1 MIRPAVEGDI
11 PRCVGMLRRFFLKT
25 GRRGEYRIDA
35 VERMVRLLMEQG
47 ILLVS
52 DKGVIGGLLCPLWP
66 TGEIVAQ
73 EFFWWGDAVLLG
85 AFETRARE
93 MGATA
98 IQMTALEGRVARHY
112 ARRGYRQLET
122 VWLKEF

>member
-1 MIRPAVEGDI
+1 MIRRAGEGDI
-11 PRCVGMLRRFFLKT
+11 PRCVAMMRSFFAQT
-25 GRRGEYRIDA
+25 GRRGEFQPDSA
-35 VERMVRLLMEQG
+35 ERMMRLLMENG

-52 DKGVIGGLLCPLWP
+52 DKGVIGGLLHPLWP

-73 EFFWWGDAVLLG
+73 EFFWWGDAALLG
-85 AFETRARE
+85 TFEERARE
-93 MGATA
+93 LGASA
-98 IQMTALEGRVARHY
+98 IHMTALEGRVARHY